1 MSIIDKLHVRD
12 GVASD
17 LEQISE
23 LCKSIWNGRDFLP
36 TVWNN
41 WISNEIGSFIV
52 VESENQILGV
62 YHHYILDSD
71 SWLETLRVHEQ
82 YRRQGIAQFM
92 IKDYLER
99 SKKLNAV
106 NSRLVT
112 SIKNTASRNL
122 FEKHGFSEVLRSQY
136 CSIELETITTN
147 SMQEEFSIIKDSKQ
161 IYSLLKDSML
171 DNQLIPLW
179 WRWWQQS
186 DSALHE
192 LSNNSFIIVPK
203 SQPSF
208 VLVQPSANYGYG
220 NDYQILFHDVS
231 SDVLKE
237 YMSFIKNNISSSLN
251 KKIFCIP
258 EINST
263 QIKSLENIGFNKST
277 SLVIL
282 ERRLNP
288 T

>member
-1 MSIIDKLHVRD
+1 MSVIDKLHIRN

-62 YHHYILDSD
+62 YHHYLLDSD

-147 SMQEEFSIIKDSKQ
+147 SMQDEFSIIKDSKQ

-203 SQPSF
+203 LHPSF
-208 VLVQPSANYGYG
+208 VIVQPSNNYGYG

-237 YMSFIKNNISSSLN
+237 CMSFIKNNISSSLN

>member
-136 CSIELETITTN
+136 CSIELETIKTN
-147 SMQEEFSIIKDSKQ
+147 SMHVEFSILKDSKQ
-161 IYSLLKDSML
+161 IYSLLKESMT
-171 DNQLIPLW
+171 DNKLIPLW

-237 YMSFIKNNISSSLN
+237 CMSFIKNNISSSLN

-282 ERRLNP
+282 ERRLSP

>member
-1 MSIIDKLHVRD
+1 MSVIDKLHVRN

-23 LCKSIWNGRDFLP
+23 LCKNIWNGRDFLP
-36 TVWNN
+36 TVWNK
-41 WISNEIGSFIV
+41 WISDETGSFVV
-52 VESENQILGV
+52 VEYENQILGV
-62 YHHYILDSD
+62 YHHYVLGSD
-71 SWLETLRVHEQ
+71 SWLETLRVNEQ

-237 YMSFIKNNISSSLN
+237 CTSFIKNNISSSLN

-282 ERRLNP
+282 ERRLSP

>member
-1 MSIIDKLHVRD
+1 MSVIDKLHIRN

-62 YHHYILDSD
+62 YHHYLLDSD

-161 IYSLLKDSML
+161 IYSLLKESPMD
-171 DNQLIPLW
+171 DRLIPLW

-186 DSALHE
+186 DSTLSE
-192 LSNNSFIIVPK
+192 LSDNSFIVIPK
-203 SQPSF
+203 SHSSF
-208 VLVQPSANYGYG
+208 VLVQPSNNYGYG

-237 YMSFIKNNISSSLN
+237 CMSFIKNNISSSLN

>member
-1 MSIIDKLHVRD
+1 MSVIDKLHVRN

-23 LCKSIWNGRDFLP
+23 LCKNIWNGRDFLP
-36 TVWNN
+36 TVWNK
-41 WISNEIGSFIV
+41 WISDETGSFVV
-52 VESENQILGV
+52 VEYENQILGV
-62 YHHYILDSD
+62 YHHYVLGSD
-71 SWLETLRVHEQ
+71 SWLETLRVNEQ

-99 SKKLNAV
+99 SKKLNAA

-237 YMSFIKNNISSSLN
+237 CTSFIKNNISSSLN

-282 ERRLNP
+282 ERRLSP

>member
-263 QIKSLENIGFNKST
+263 QIKSLEDIGFNKST

-282 ERRLNP
+282 ERRLSP

>member
-1 MSIIDKLHVRD
+1 MSVIDKLHIRN

-62 YHHYILDSD
+62 YHHYLLDSD

-147 SMQEEFSIIKDSKQ
+147 STHTEFSILKDSKQ
-161 IYSLLKDSML
+161 IYSLLKESPMD
-171 DNQLIPLW
+171 DRLIPLW

-186 DSALHE
+186 DSILSE
-192 LSNNSFIIVPK
+192 LSDNSFIIVPK
-203 SQPSF
+203 SHSSF
-208 VLVQPSANYGYG
+208 VLVQPSNNYGYG
-220 NDYQILFHDVS
+220 NDYQILFHDIS

-237 YMSFIKNNISSSLN
+237 YLSFIKNNISSNLN

>member
-192 LSNNSFIIVPK
+192 LSNNSFVIVPK
-203 SQPSF
+203 LQPSF

-237 YMSFIKNNISSSLN
+237 CMSFIKNNISSSLN

-282 ERRLNP
+282 ERRLSP

>member
-1 MSIIDKLHVRD
+1 MSVIDKLHVRN

-23 LCKSIWNGRDFLP
+23 LCKNIWNGRDFLP
-36 TVWNN
+36 TVWNK
-41 WISNEIGSFIV
+41 WISDEIGSFVV
-52 VESENQILGV
+52 VEYENQILGV

-71 SWLETLRVHEQ
+71 SWLETLRVNEQ

-237 YMSFIKNNISSSLN
+237 CMSFIKNNISSSLN

-282 ERRLNP
+282 ERRLSP

>member
-161 IYSLLKDSML
+161 IYSLLKDSIL
-171 DNQLIPLW
+171 KNKLIPLW

-237 YMSFIKNNISSSLN
+237 CMSFIKNNISSSLN

-258 EINST
+258 ELNST

-282 ERRLNP
+282 ERRLSP

>member
-1 MSIIDKLHVRD
+1 MT
-12 GVASD
+12 
-17 LEQISE
+17 
-23 LCKSIWNGRDFLP
+23 GRVFLP
-36 TVWNN
+36 KVWTN
-41 WISNEIGSFIV
+41 WIFNEIGSFIV
-52 VESENQILGV
+52 VEFENQILGV

-237 YMSFIKNNISSSLN
+237 CTSFIKNNISSSLN

-282 ERRLNP
+282 ERRLSP

>member
-1 MSIIDKLHVRD
+1 MSIIDKLHVRN

-147 SMQEEFSIIKDSKQ
+147 SIQEEFSIIKDSKQ

-282 ERRLNP
+282 ERRLSP

>member
-1 MSIIDKLHVRD
+1 MSVIDKLHVRN

-62 YHHYILDSD
+62 YHHYLLDSD

-136 CSIELETITTN
+136 YSIELDTISTN
-147 SMQEEFSIIKDSKQ
+147 SLQEEFSIIKDSKQ
-161 IYSLLKDSML
+161 IYSFLQDSFHH
-171 DNQLIPLW
+171 DQLIPLW

-186 DSALHE
+186 PAALSE
-192 LSNNSFIIVPK
+192 LSHNSFLIIPK
-203 SQPSF
+203 SYSSF
-208 VLVQPSANYGYG
+208 ILVQPSKHYGYG
-220 NDYQILFHDVS
+220 NDFQMLFSDIS
-231 SDVLKE
+231 EDVLKE
-237 YMSFIKNNISSSLN
+237 CLSFIKNNISSDAN
-251 KKIFCIP
+251 KKIFSIP
-258 EINST
+258 ETDSNQAKI
-263 QIKSLENIGFNKST
+263 LDNIGFNKST
-277 SLVIL
+277 NLVIL
-282 ERRLNP
+282 EQRINSI
-288 T
+288 

>member
-99 SKKLNAV
+99 TKKINAV

-282 ERRLNP
+282 ERRLSP

>member
-1 MSIIDKLHVRD
+1 MSFVDKLRIRD
-12 GVASD
+12 GISSD

-23 LCKSIWNGRDFLP
+23 LCKNIWNGRDFLP
-36 TVWNN
+36 TVWNK
-41 WISNEIGSFIV
+41 WISDETGSFVV
-52 VESENQILGV
+52 VEYENQILGV
-62 YHHYILDSD
+62 YHHYILGSD
-71 SWLETLRVHEQ
+71 SWLETLRVNEQ

-99 SKKLNAV
+99 SKKLNAA

-237 YMSFIKNNISSSLN
+237 CMSFIKNNISSSLN

-282 ERRLNP
+282 ERRLSP

>member
-62 YHHYILDSD
+62 YHHYLLDSD

-147 SMQEEFSIIKDSKQ
+147 SMQDEFSILKDSKQ

-171 DNQLIPLW
+171 DNKLIPLW

-237 YMSFIKNNISSSLN
+237 CMSFIKNNISSSLN

-282 ERRLNP
+282 ERRLSP

>member
-62 YHHYILDSD
+62 YHHYLLDSD

-161 IYSLLKDSML
+161 IYSLLKASML
-171 DNQLIPLW
+171 DNKLIPLW

-192 LSNNSFIIVPK
+192 LSNNSFIVVTK
-203 SQPSF
+203 SHSSF
-208 VLVQPSANYGYG
+208 VLVQPSNNYGYG
-220 NDYQILFHDVS
+220 NDYQILFHDIS

-237 YMSFIKNNISSSLN
+237 YLSFIKNNISSNLN

-282 ERRLNP
+282 DRRLNP

>member
-1 MSIIDKLHVRD
+1 MSIIDKLHVRN

-23 LCKSIWNGRDFLP
+23 LCKNIWNGRDFLP
-36 TVWNN
+36 TVWNK
-41 WISNEIGSFIV
+41 WISDEIGSFVV
-52 VESENQILGV
+52 VEYENQILGV

-71 SWLETLRVHEQ
+71 SWLETLRVNEQ

-237 YMSFIKNNISSSLN
+237 CMSFIKNNISSSLN

-263 QIKSLENIGFNKST
+263 QIKSLENIVFNKST

-282 ERRLNP
+282 ERRLSP

>member
-1 MSIIDKLHVRD
+1 MSFVDKLSIRD
-12 GVASD
+12 GIYSD

-23 LCKSIWNGRDFLP
+23 LCKNIWNGRDFLP
-36 TVWNN
+36 TVWNK
-41 WISNEIGSFIV
+41 WISDETGSFVV
-52 VESENQILGV
+52 VEYENQILGV
-62 YHHYILDSD
+62 YHHYVLGSD
-71 SWLETLRVHEQ
+71 SWLETLRVNEQ

-161 IYSLLKDSML
+161 IYSLLKHSML

-282 ERRLNP
+282 ERRLSP

>member
-36 TVWNN
+36 TVWHN

-62 YHHYILDSD
+62 YHHYLLDSD

-192 LSNNSFIIVPK
+192 LSNNSFIIVSK

-258 EINST
+258 EINSA

-282 ERRLNP
+282 ERRLSP

>member
-1 MSIIDKLHVRD
+1 MSVIDKLHIRN

-52 VESENQILGV
+52 VEFENQILGV
-62 YHHYILDSD
+62 YHHYLLDSD

-147 SMQEEFSIIKDSKQ
+147 SMQEEFSILKDPKQ
-161 IYSLLKDSML
+161 IYSLLKESLMD
-171 DNQLIPLW
+171 DRLITLW

-186 DSALHE
+186 DSILSE
-192 LSNNSFIIVPK
+192 LSDNSFIVIPK
-203 SQPSF
+203 SHSSF
-208 VLVQPSANYGYG
+208 VLVQPSNNYGYG
-220 NDYQILFHDVS
+220 NDYQILFHDIS

-237 YMSFIKNNISSSLN
+237 YLLFIKNNISSNLN

>member
-1 MSIIDKLHVRD
+1 MSVIDKLHVRN

-52 VESENQILGV
+52 VEFENQILGV
-62 YHHYILDSD
+62 YHHYLLDSD

-147 SMQEEFSIIKDSKQ
+147 STHTEFSILKDSKQ
-161 IYSLLKDSML
+161 IYSLLKKSPMD
-171 DNQLIPLW
+171 DRLIPLW

-186 DSALHE
+186 DSTLSE
-192 LSNNSFIIVPK
+192 LSDNSFIIVPK
-203 SQPSF
+203 SHSSF
-208 VLVQPSANYGYG
+208 VLVQPSNNYGYG
-220 NDYQILFHDVS
+220 NDYQILFHDIS

-237 YMSFIKNNISSSLN
+237 YLSFIKNNISSNLN

-263 QIKSLENIGFNKST
+263 QIQSLENIGFNKST

>member
-1 MSIIDKLHVRD
+1 MSIIGKLHIRD

-23 LCKSIWNGRDFLP
+23 LCKNIWNGRDFLP

-62 YHHYILDSD
+62 YHHYLLDSD

-147 SMQEEFSIIKDSKQ
+147 SMQEEFSILKDSKQ
-161 IYSLLKDSML
+161 IYSLLKESPMD
-171 DNQLIPLW
+171 DRLIPLW

-186 DSALHE
+186 DSTLSE
-192 LSNNSFIIVPK
+192 LSDNSFIVIPK
-203 SQPSF
+203 SHSSF
-208 VLVQPSANYGYG
+208 VLVQPSNNYGYG
-220 NDYQILFHDVS
+220 NDYQILFHDIS

-237 YMSFIKNNISSSLN
+237 YLSFIKNNISSNLN

>member
-171 DNQLIPLW
+171 DNKLIPLW

-237 YMSFIKNNISSSLN
+237 CMSFIKNNISSSLN

-282 ERRLNP
+282 ERRLSP

>member
-136 CSIELETITTN
+136 CSIELETIKPN
-147 SMQEEFSIIKDSKQ
+147 SMHTEFSILKDSKQ

-171 DNQLIPLW
+171 KNKLIPLW

-237 YMSFIKNNISSSLN
+237 CMSFIKNNISSSLN

-263 QIKSLENIGFNKST
+263 QIKFLENIGFNKST

-282 ERRLNP
+282 ERRLSP

>member
-1 MSIIDKLHVRD
+1 MSVIDKLHIRN

-36 TVWNN
+36 TVWHN

-52 VESENQILGV
+52 VASENQILGV
-62 YHHYILDSD
+62 YHHYLLDSD

-171 DNQLIPLW
+171 DNKLIPLW

-192 LSNNSFIIVPK
+192 LSNNSFVIVPK
-203 SQPSF
+203 LQPSF

-237 YMSFIKNNISSSLN
+237 CMSFIKNNISSSLN

>member
-282 ERRLNP
+282 ERRLSP

>member
-136 CSIELETITTN
+136 CSIELETIKPN
-147 SMQEEFSIIKDSKQ
+147 SMHTEFSILKDSKQ

-171 DNQLIPLW
+171 KNKLIPLW

-237 YMSFIKNNISSSLN
+237 CMSFIKNNISSSLN

-258 EINST
+258 GNAGTSKIAT
-263 QIKSLENIGFNKST
+263 NIELDFLNFKMIYMNFN
-277 SLVIL
+277 
-282 ERRLNP
+282 
-288 T
+288 

>member
-277 SLVIL
+277 RLVIL

>member
-1 MSIIDKLHVRD
+1 MSVIDKLHIRN

-62 YHHYILDSD
+62 YHHYLLDSD

-147 SMQEEFSIIKDSKQ
+147 SMQEEFSILKDSKQ
-161 IYSLLKDSML
+161 IYSLLKESL
-171 DNQLIPLW
+171 INNQLIPLW

-186 DSALHE
+186 DSTLSE
-192 LSNNSFIIVPK
+192 LSDNSFIVIPK
-203 SQPSF
+203 SHSSF
-208 VLVQPSANYGYG
+208 VLVQPSNNYGYG

-237 YMSFIKNNISSSLN
+237 CMSFIKNNISSNLN

>member
-147 SMQEEFSIIKDSKQ
+147 SIQEEFSIIKDSKQ

-282 ERRLNP
+282 ERRLSP

>member
-23 LCKSIWNGRDFLP
+23 LCKNIWNGRDFLP

-62 YHHYILDSD
+62 YHHYLLDSD

-237 YMSFIKNNISSSLN
+237 CMSFIKNNISSSLN

>member
-237 YMSFIKNNISSSLN
+237 CMSFIKNNISSSLN

-282 ERRLNP
+282 ERRLSP

>member
-1 MSIIDKLHVRD
+1 M
-12 GVASD
+12 
-17 LEQISE
+17 
-23 LCKSIWNGRDFLP
+23 
-36 TVWNN
+36 
-41 WISNEIGSFIV
+41 
-52 VESENQILGV
+52 GV

-136 CSIELETITTN
+136 CSIELETIKAN
-147 SMQEEFSIIKDSKQ
+147 SMHTEFSILKDPKQ

-171 DNQLIPLW
+171 DNKLIPLW

-186 DSALHE
+186 DPMLSE
-192 LSNNSFIIVPK
+192 LSENSFIIVPK
-203 SQPSF
+203 SHSSF
-208 VLVQPSANYGYG
+208 VLVQPSNNYGYG
-220 NDYQILFHDVS
+220 NDYQILFSDIS

-237 YMSFIKNNISSSLN
+237 YLSFIKNNISSNLH

>member
-136 CSIELETITTN
+136 CSIELETIKTN
-147 SMQEEFSIIKDSKQ
+147 SMHTEFSILKDSKQ
-161 IYSLLKDSML
+161 IYSLLKDSVL

-237 YMSFIKNNISSSLN
+237 CTSFIKNNISSSLN

-258 EINST
+258 ELNST